1 MSTPQRYNLAY
12 NYVFDKQSNFKKNVL
27 INGDESD
34 RLDKS
39 YMEQFSKEVCRLA
52 ESDAEIPAVKCNYV
66 VPQATGV
73 KN

>member
-1 MSTPQRYNLAY
+1 M
-12 NYVFDKQSNFKKNVL
+12 FDKQSNFKKNVL